1 MSRILILYS
10 TVDGQTLRICER
22 MKAVV
27 EALGNE
33 VVLASID
40 DSDGSGMSSCD
51 KVVIGA
57 SIRYG
62 KHRQSV
68 FDFIETNR
76 RVLDAVPTAFFSVNI
91 VARKPEK
98 NRPETNPYLRKFL
111 QRTPWKPK
119 RLAVFAG
126 RLDYPACRFYDRW
139 AIQFIMWM
147 TKGPTD
153 SSTVVEYTD
162 WQAVDAFAQE
172 ISAM

>member
-40 DSDGSGMSSCD
+40 DSDGSGMSACD

-91 VARKPEK
+91 VARKAEK
-98 NRPETNPYLRKFL
+98 SRPETNPYVRKFL
-111 QRTPWKPK
+111 ARTSW
-119 RLAVFAG
+119 R
-126 RLDYPACRFYDRW
+126 
-139 AIQFIMWM
+139 
-147 TKGPTD
+147 PTWSC
-153 SSTVVEYTD
+153 SSTCSPTSCRHPSR
-162 WQAVDAFAQE
+162 ASSSTIRTTA
-172 ISAM
+172 SSTGR

>member
-22 MKAVV
+22 MKAVA

-91 VARKPEK
+91 VARKAEK
-98 NRPETNPYLRKFL
+98 SRPETNPYVRKFL
-111 QRTPWKPK
+111 ARTSWRPTC
-119 RLAVFAG
+119 LAVFAG
-126 RLDYPACRFYDRW
+126 RLDYPHYRFFDRQM
-139 AIQFIMWM
+139 IRFIMWI
-147 TKGPTD
+147 TGGPTD
-153 SSTVVEYTD
+153 PAHDVEFTN
-162 WQAVDAFAQE
+162 WEKVRAFGRTL
-172 ISAM
+172 

>member
-22 MKAVV
+22 MKAVA

-40 DSDGSGMSSCD
+40 DSDGSGMSACD

-68 FDFIETNR
+68 FDFVETNR
-76 RVLDAVPTAFFSVNI
+76 RVLDAVPTDTPPVDRTRSASPRAASASRVRSV
-91 VARKPEK
+91 
-98 NRPETNPYLRKFL
+98 
-111 QRTPWKPK
+111 QG
-119 RLAVFAG
+119 AV
-126 RLDYPACRFYDRW
+126 R
-139 AIQFIMWM
+139 
-147 TKGPTD
+147 
-153 SSTVVEYTD
+153 
-162 WQAVDAFAQE
+162 
-172 ISAM
+172 